1 MGKNK
6 QARKAENR
14 KAQEEATL
22 HSLIE
27 CSKRLEVL
35 QEQSSKLAVRIGSAQ
50 RTQRTASIALRY
62 IKETS
67 GESDVLYSQLGRCFL
82 LAPRETVIDNLSSEK
97 LAADTEIP
105 RLEAAFK
112 QFEKLKKEQV
122 DQITELKQQ

>member
-6 QARKAENR
+6 QTRKAENR

-27 CSKRLEVL
+27 YSKRLEVL
-35 QEQSSKLAVRIGSAQ
+35 QQQSSKLAARIGSAQ
-50 RTQRTASIALRY
+50 RSQRTASLSLKY
-62 IKETS
+62 IEEVS
-67 GESDVLYSQLGRCFL
+67 RESEGLYSQLGRCFL
-82 LAPRETVIDNLSSEK
+82 LEPRDTVIETLSMEK
-97 LAADTEIP
+97 NAAEQELP